1 MGGGLRLVG
10 LLGRQLVVRRLV
22 GRRIFRRRRLLRRR
36 RLVGALVTTMARRID
51 ISAED
56 RARIRDAVE
65 AAEAKT
71 AGEIFTV
78 IAGASDDY
86 RLIPVLWATLAAL
99 LVPLPILL
107 AEWLAGWT
115 SGDVWNIDT
124 AASTGLPAAWV
135 YATQLAVFIL
145 LAIVLSLPRI
155 RPLVVPRSVKDE
167 RAHAVAVQQFLAHG
181 LHLTEQR
188 TGVLIFVSLAERYAE
203 IIADAAIAKKVE
215 QAVWDDAMSAL
226 LAEIRRGR
234 LDDGLVAAVER
245 VGVVLAEHFPPRR
258 RDENEL
264 SDDLVI
270 L

>member
-1 MGGGLRLVG
+1 
-10 LLGRQLVVRRLV
+10 
-22 GRRIFRRRRLLRRR
+22 
-36 RLVGALVTTMARRID
+36 MARRTD
-51 ISAED
+51 LSDEA

-71 AGEIFTV
+71 SGEIFTV

-86 RLIPVLWATLAAL
+86 RVIPILWATLAAL
-99 LVPLPILL
+99 LVPLLLLL
-107 AEWLAGWT
+107 AEYLTGWP
-115 SGDVWNIDT
+115 SDDVWNADT
-124 AASTGLPAAWV
+124 TVPAGLPAAWV
-135 YATQLAVFIL
+135 YAAQLAVFIL

-188 TGVLIFVSLAERYAE
+188 TGVLIFISLAEHYAE

-215 QAVWDDAMSAL
+215 QAVWDDAMAAL
-226 LAEIRRGR
+226 LAETRQGR
-234 LDDGLVAAVER
+234 LADGLVAAVGR
-245 VGVVLAEHFPPRR
+245 VGAVLAEHFPPRR
-258 RDENEL
+258 RDANEL

>member
-1 MGGGLRLVG
+1 
-10 LLGRQLVVRRLV
+10 
-22 GRRIFRRRRLLRRR
+22 
-36 RLVGALVTTMARRID
+36 MART
-51 ISAED
+51 AEITTAD

-71 AGEIFTV
+71 AGEIFAV

-86 RLIPVLWATLAAL
+86 RVIPILWATLAAL
-99 LVPLPILL
+99 LVPLLLLL
-107 AEWLAGWT
+107 AEYLTGWP
-115 SGDVWNIDT
+115 SGDVWNADT
-124 AASTGLPAAWV
+124 MAPAGLPAAWV
-135 YATQLAVFIL
+135 YAAQLAVFIL

-188 TGVLIFVSLAERYAE
+188 TGVLIFVSLAEHYAE

-215 QAVWDDAMSAL
+215 QSVWDDAMAAL
-226 LAEIRRGR
+226 LAEIRKGR
-234 LDDGLVAAVER
+234 LADGLVAAVER
-245 VGVVLAEHFPPRR
+245 VGAVLAEHFPPRK

>member
-1 MGGGLRLVG
+1 
-10 LLGRQLVVRRLV
+10 
-22 GRRIFRRRRLLRRR
+22 
-36 RLVGALVTTMARRID
+36 MART
-51 ISAED
+51 AEITPAD

-78 IAGASDDY
+78 VAGASDDY
-86 RLIPVLWATLAAL
+86 RVIPVLWATLAAL
-99 LVPLPILL
+99 LVPLLILL

-115 SGDVWNIDT
+115 AGDVWNADT
-124 AASTGLPAAWV
+124 AVPAGLPAAWV
-135 YATQLAVFIL
+135 YAIQLCVFIA

-188 TGVLIFVSLAERYAE
+188 TGVLIFVSLAEHYAE

-215 QAVWDDAMSAL
+215 QAVWDDAMAAL
-226 LAEIRRGR
+226 LAEIRKGR
-234 LDDGLVAAVER
+234 LAEGLVAAVGR
-245 VGVVLAEHFPPRR
+245 VGAVLVEHFPPRR

>member
-1 MGGGLRLVG
+1 
-10 LLGRQLVVRRLV
+10 
-22 GRRIFRRRRLLRRR
+22 
-36 RLVGALVTTMARRID
+36 MARLPD
-51 ISAED
+51 ISAAD

-86 RLIPVLWATLAAL
+86 RLIPILWATLAAL
-99 LVPLPILL
+99 LFPLLLLL
-107 AEWLAGWT
+107 AEYLIGWP
-115 SGDVWNIDT
+115 SGDVWNADT
-124 AASTGLPAAWV
+124 AVPAGLPAAWV
-135 YATQLAVFIL
+135 YAVQLAVFIL

-167 RAHAVAVQQFLAHG
+167 RAHAVAGQQFLAHG

-188 TGVLIFVSLAERYAE
+188 TGVLIFISLAEQYAE

-234 LDDGLVAAVER
+234 LADGLGGAVER
-245 VGVVLAEHFPPRR
+245 VGAVLAEHFPPRK

>member
-1 MGGGLRLVG
+1 
-10 LLGRQLVVRRLV
+10 
-22 GRRIFRRRRLLRRR
+22 
-36 RLVGALVTTMARRID
+36 MARTAD
-51 ISAED
+51 VTPAD

-86 RLIPVLWATLAAL
+86 RVIPILWATLAAL
-99 LVPLPILL
+99 LAPLLILVG
-107 AEWLAGWT
+107 EWLAGWL
-115 SGDVWNIDT
+115 SGEVWNADT
-124 AASTGLPAAWV
+124 MAPAGLPAGWV
-135 YATQLAVFIL
+135 YAAQLAVFIL

-188 TGVLIFVSLAERYAE
+188 TGVLIFVSLAEHYAE
-203 IIADAAIAKKVE
+203 IIADAAIAKKVD
-215 QAVWDDAMSAL
+215 QAVWDGAMAAL
-226 LAEIRRGR
+226 LAEIRAGR
-234 LDDGLVAAVER
+234 LADGLVAAVGR

>member
-1 MGGGLRLVG
+1 
-10 LLGRQLVVRRLV
+10 
-22 GRRIFRRRRLLRRR
+22 
-36 RLVGALVTTMARRID
+36 MARLPD
-51 ISAED
+51 ISAAD

-78 IAGASDDY
+78 IAGACDDY
-86 RLIPVLWATLAAL
+86 RVIPILWATLAAL
-99 LVPLPILL
+99 LFPLLLLL
-107 AEWLAGWT
+107 AEYLTGWP
-115 SGDVWNIDT
+115 SGDVWNANTT
-124 AASTGLPAAWV
+124 APAGLPAAWV
-135 YATQLAVFIL
+135 YAAQLAVFIL

-181 LHLTEQR
+181 LRLTEQR
-188 TGVLIFVSLAERYAE
+188 TGVLIFISLAEHYAE

-215 QAVWDDAMSAL
+215 QAVWDDAMAAL
-226 LAEIRRGR
+226 LAEIRNGQ
-234 LDDGLVAAVER
+234 LADGLVAAVDR
-245 VGVVLAEHFPPRR
+245 IGAVLAEHFPPRK
-258 RDENEL
+258 RDANEL